1 MCNRWL
7 VAPLHQREMLVGAAL
22 SRGRKLRRSRSDWFT
37 DRLSDSLTKRLT
49 ERSEIDSSQEC

>member
-37 DRLSDSLTKRLT
+37 KRLT